1 MRRILLVED
10 DAQLSTLIREH
21 LQQRFSVTIAAD
33 GEVGLHA
40 LSEQPDLILLDM
52 MLPKIDGFELMKRI
66 REKGEWGQQ
75 VPIIIVSNLSPDTN
89 EILKVS
95 AAYTPAFYLVK
106 ADLSL
111 DEITEKVN
119 TALGI

>member
-21 LQQRFSVTIAAD
+21 LQQRFSVTIASD
-33 GEVGLHA
+33 GEVGLRA
-40 LSEQPDLILLDM
+40 LVEQPDLILLDM
-52 MLPKIDGFELMKRI
+52 MLPKIDGSELMKLI

-111 DEITEKVN
+111 DQITEKVN